1 MTFTF
6 NPTFPNATNDQKWE
20 QIKLWRDSELAAT
33 DWTMLSDTPTD
44 KVAWANYRQEVRD
57 VTNQGGNA
65 DDAIIPTRP

>member
-6 NPTFPNATNDQKWE
+6 NPTFPDATNDQKWE

-57 VTNQGGNA
+57 VTNQGGDA